1 MGGSGW
7 CVYDFLDSS
16 LVILEAYFLLI
27 EVLDDFSGP
36 QQSTKSTTSSKQP
49 DTQNNATEE
58 AFIKQLEADM
68 LAQLMGGKASGKD
81 KAPAP
86 APAPPPKTNTEEPSL
101 SNLIKMFQDMSEE
114 DAVKFE
120 EELKKDG
127 GMQNLFKNLADS
139 EGTGAGSSTSAS
151 AGVAGESFPD
161 TIQKTLERMQESGEK
176 ITIEA
181 KTSQDKLIDA
191 SISRL
196 MEMAGEAAGDGGNL
210 DLEQVFSDVIK
221 EMSNKEM
228 LYEPMKDYDTKYG
241 PWLEENKATLSA
253 GDYSNY
259 EKQAGV
265 IKKIVETF
273 ESKDYSDDKPECL
286 ASIWDLMQQVLR
298 PFLFLGS
305 ERQVQSVTDRYD
317 RWKLVAPLHQISLK
331 VPWEK
336 ASCPALSPS
345 WMLYRPAA
353 TWKTSIPARCLQ
365 NATSNERLSRFL
377 SLTFTFEK
385 NIERFQCLTGFCPK
399 ADANFGS
406 ARIMYIDR
414 P

>member
-1 MGGSGW
+1 MTSTEQVVETTDKRDERETTPKAEEPVVSATPKPVTDDEDSEW
-7 CVYDFLDSS
+7 EDLD
-16 LVILEAYFLLI
+16 

-36 QQSTKSTTSSKQP
+36 KRSTEPAASSKP
-49 DTQNNATEE
+49 SDTQNNAAEE

-68 LAQLMGGKASGKD
+68 LAQLIGGEASGKG

-86 APAPPPKTNTEEPSL
+86 APGTTKGNTEEPSL
-101 SNLIKMFQDMSEE
+101 PNLIKMLQGMSEE
-114 DAVKFE
+114 DAAKFE
-120 EELKKDG
+120 EDMKKDG
-127 GMQNLFKNLADS
+127 GMQNLFKNLLDS
-139 EGTGAGSSTSAS
+139 EGTGAGSSASAGP

-196 MEMAGEAAGDGGNL
+196 MEMAEAAGNGGNL

-228 LYEPMKDYDTKYG
+228 LYEPMKEYDAKYG
-241 PWLEENKATLSA
+241 PWLEENKPTLSA
-253 GDYSNY
+253 EDYANY

-286 ASIWDLMQQVLR
+286 ASIWELMQQMEACGPPPSDLIKGSMGDGVLPSLV
-298 PFLFLGS
+298 PFIDDTPASGNLEDIDPG
-305 ERQVQSVTDRYD
+305 
-317 RWKLVAPLHQISLK
+317 QI
-331 VPWEK
+331 PPE
-336 ASCPALSPS
+336 CNP
-345 WMLYRPAA
+345 
-353 TWKTSIPARCLQ
+353 Q
-365 NATSNERLSRFL
+365 
-377 SLTFTFEK
+377 
-385 NIERFQCLTGFCPK
+385 
-399 ADANFGS
+399 
-406 ARIMYIDR
+406 
-414 P
+414 

>member
-7 CVYDFLDSS
+7 YVYDFLDSS

-36 QQSTKSTTSSKQP
+36 QKSTKSTTSLNP
-49 DTQNNATEE
+49 PNTQNNAAEE

-68 LAQLMGGKASGKD
+68 LAQLLGVEASGKG

-86 APAPPPKTNTEEPSL
+86 ATPTKTNTKEPSL
-101 SNLIKMFQDMSEE
+101 SNLIKMFQGISEE
-114 DAVKFE
+114 DAAKFE
-120 EELKKDG
+120 EELNKEG
-127 GMQNLFKNLADS
+127 EMQKLFKNLADS
-139 EGTGAGSSTSAS
+139 EGTGAGSSASAS

-191 SISRL
+191 SIARL
-196 MEMAGEAAGDGGNL
+196 MQMAGEAAGNGGNL
-210 DLEQVFSDVIK
+210 DFEQVFGDVIK

-253 GDYSNY
+253 GDYANY

-273 ESKDYSDDKPECL
+273 ESKDYSDDKSECL
-286 ASIWDLMQQVLR
+286 ATIWDLMQQVLP
-298 PFLFLGS
+298 PFLFLSSS
-305 ERQVQSVTDRYD
+305 ERQVQSVTDN
-317 RWKLVAPLHQISLK
+317 
-331 VPWEK
+331 
-336 ASCPALSPS
+336 
-345 WMLYRPAA
+345 
-353 TWKTSIPARCLQ
+353 T
-365 NATSNERLSRFL
+365 
-377 SLTFTFEK
+377 
-385 NIERFQCLTGFCPK
+385 
-399 ADANFGS
+399 
-406 ARIMYIDR
+406 
-414 P
+414 